1 MSGSDVLIGVILTAL
16 AVALE
21 WTRRQRATF
30 KTKSEIADLELKIKK
45 EQEPLN
51 AEKSPDDIINNF
63 LRK

>member
-1 MSGSDVLIGVILTAL
+1 MNGSDIIIGVILTVL

-30 KTKSEIADLELKIKK
+30 KSKSEISELELKIKK

-51 AEKSPDDIINNF
+51 AEKNPDDVINNF

>member
-1 MSGSDVLIGVILTAL
+1 MSSSDVFIGAILMLL

-30 KTKSEIADLELKIKK
+30 KSKSEISELELKIKK
-45 EQEPLN
+45 AQEPLN
-51 AEKSPDDIINNF
+51 AEKNPDDIINNF